1 MTGKK
6 NSYKEYGILGLFS
19 LLACGLYLIFS
30 LRTAGLGFPL
40 DDAWIHQAFARNFA
54 QTFTW
59 SFQRGLPSGGSTGP
73 LWGFTLAS
81 VHLAGIPEVLGTHLV
96 GFLLLWGCSISA
108 FEIVRLIFPA
118 SRVVPLLIG
127 AAISLEWHLVW
138 SALSGMETL
147 LLVLISLHIFRWMLQ
162 KREDWWVPGVLTGLS
177 LWIRPD
183 GLTLMGPLLLSM
195 FFRKGAAINRIR
207 TAAIYFGCI
216 ALVSAPYF
224 LFNHYVAGDLW
235 PNTFYAKQA
244 EYAILRETGLLAR
257 FLNLSK
263 QTITGIGAMLLPGLM
278 LEAYT
283 IFKERNW
290 ERAGILIWTV
300 GYVIVY
306 AVRLPVIYQH
316 GRYIMPAIP
325 PFILIGSVGMARW
338 LDFSSTI
345 KGKRLAS
352 LAWGGSS
359 AAILGVFLFLG
370 AQAYALD
377 VGVIESEM
385 VQVARW
391 VNENTPSTAVIGA
404 HDIGALGYFGERQI
418 IDLAGLITPDVI
430 PFIRDQELLADYLY
444 QNEADYLV
452 TFPSW
457 YPELI
462 QGLPLLYQGS
472 GEYTDQFGMDRMSVF
487 IWK

>member
-1 MTGKK
+1 MTGKA
-6 NSYKEYGILGLFS
+6 NTYKEYGILGLFS
-19 LLACGLYLIFS
+19 LLACGMYLIFS
-30 LRTAGLGFPL
+30 VRTAGLGFPL

-73 LWGFTLAS
+73 LWGFLLTFI
-81 VHLAGIPEVLGTHLV
+81 HLAGIPEVFGTHLV

-108 FEIVRLIFPA
+108 YEIIRLTFPA
-118 SRVVPLLIG
+118 SRLMPLFIG
-127 AAISLEWHLVW
+127 AIISLEWHLVW
-138 SALSGMETL
+138 SALSGMETVL
-147 LLVLISLHIFRWMLQ
+147 LILISLQVFRWMLQ
-162 KREDWWVPGVLTGLS
+162 KRVDWWVPGVLTGLS

-183 GLTLMGPLLLSM
+183 GLTLMGPLLLSLVC
-195 FFRKGAAINRIR
+195 RKGTGINKIRAA
-207 TAAIYFGCI
+207 AMYLGCLV
-216 ALVSAPYF
+216 LVSVPYF
-224 LFNHYVAGDLW
+224 VFNHNVAGDLW

-244 EYAILRETGLLAR
+244 EYAILRQTGLLVR
-257 FLNLSK
+257 FFNLSK
-263 QTITGIGAMLLPGLM
+263 QILTGIGVMLLPGFV
-278 LEAYT
+278 LEAYA
-283 IFKERNW
+283 IGKERNW
-290 ERAGILIWTV
+290 EKAGILIWSV

-325 PFILIGSVGMARW
+325 AFILIGSMGIARW
-338 LDFSSTI
+338 LEFRS
-345 KGKRLAS
+345 KVKWKRFVS
-352 LAWGGSS
+352 LTWGGSS
-359 AAILGVFLFLG
+359 AAILGIFLILG
-370 AQAYALD
+370 ARAYALD

-430 PFIRDQELLADYLY
+430 PFIRDQELLADYLTK
-444 QNEADYLV
+444 NKADYLI

-462 QGLPLLYQGS
+462 QELPLLYRGS
-472 GEYTDQFGMDRMSVF
+472 GEYTDQFEMDRMSVF